1 MSVRPKKDTFLWLCI
16 LISLAVTIL
25 TPRIKIYSDYKDDP
39 DKFIKS
45 NVLSYTNYERRL
57 DNTYNTSFK
66 DELGNHINYTIRG
79 LIGIEHFKDLDY
91 PIPMALTVSTT
102 SRFHTLPRLT
112 IVNLSNNTLTTYH
125 LDLEKPQKITL
136 EKGKYALFVSGTY
149 FSGTLSLETSSLSET
164 NSPSH

>member
-1 MSVRPKKDTFLWLCI
+1 MLVRPKKDTFLWLCI
-16 LISLAVTIL
+16 LISLVVTIL
-25 TPRIKIYSDYKDDP
+25 TPRINIYSDYKDDP

-45 NVLSYTNYERRL
+45 L

-66 DELGNHINYTIRG
+66 EELGNHISYTIRG

-112 IVNLSNNTLTTYH
+112 IVNLNNNTLTTYH

-136 EKGKYALFVSGTY
+136 ERGKYALFVSGTY
-149 FSGTLSLETSSLSET
+149 FSGTLSLEASSLSKT
-164 NSPSH
+164 SLPSH

>member
-1 MSVRPKKDTFLWLCI
+1 MLVRPKKDTFLWLCI

-25 TPRIKIYSDYKDDP
+25 TPRIALYSDYKDDP

-57 DNTYNTSFK
+57 DNIYNTSFE

-79 LIGIEHFKDLDY
+79 LIGIEHIKDLDF
-91 PIPMALTVSTT
+91 PLPMTVMVSTT
-102 SRFHTLPRLT
+102 SRFHTVPRLT
-112 IVNLSNNTLTTYH
+112 IVNLNNNTLTTYH
-125 LDLEKPQKITL
+125 LGLEKPQKITL

-149 FSGTLSLETSSLSET
+149 FSGTLSLEASSLSET
-164 NSPSH
+164 SSPNH